1 MNPMV
6 LTHPNAQTL
15 ATRHEPVVDAA
26 ALSELAVH
34 VVDTLGCRSNETDV
48 DVLLALALAVHA
60 PTRGHICVALASIQP
75 DHLVPEDCEPE
86 QVAAL
91 ELPANRQ
98 DWQARVQASE
108 LVGEGAPFRLDAGSL
123 YTQRYHQ
130 YEHQLAANLRER
142 LVERRTPAD
151 ADLLASGLNALFEPR
166 PGLDRQRLGAAMA
179 VLRGLTVIS
188 GGPGTGK
195 THTVSRVLTAL
206 WAQWATDH
214 AEGTGPRT
222 ALAAP
227 TGKAAARMKESIAK
241 GLPGLVQTASPA
253 LPEGR
258 SVDELSSFLTD
269 LQPATLHRLLGYQPY
284 APTRFRHN
292 RDNPLPHDIVIV
304 DEASMV
310 DFALMAKLVDAV
322 APHARLILLGD
333 KNQLASVEAGTVLAD
348 IAGPVTADAVAL
360 SSGFLADLANAG
372 IATDNI
378 ETVPP
383 GPQDGVVLLT
393 ESRRFAAHSGIGR
406 FASACLSDQ
415 FSTEDATELLTTST
429 DTTLL
434 HHATNGLLPKDALAC
449 IVKGTR
455 PYLDMLMC
463 GPSSGQ
469 SLIEHHREVLV
480 QFDRFRV
487 LAAHRRGRLGVGGL
501 NGATEAAL
509 KERIKGFSPTA
520 DHYLGRP
527 IMVRR
532 NDPVVGR
539 YNGDVGVM
547 VHTEDGTL
555 TTAFL
560 ADGGVE
566 YLAPARLPEHQ
577 TVFAMTIHK
586 SQGSEFDHAFVVL
599 PEASSPILTR
609 ELVYTGVT
617 RAKTQLT
624 LLANPAVLGE
634 ALSRTVR
641 RASGLRAKL
650 WETS

>member
-1 MNPMV
+1 MNAAV
-6 LTHPNAQTL
+6 LTHPQAEAL
-15 ATRHEPVVDAA
+15 AARLAPFVDAE

-60 PTRGHICVALASIQP
+60 PTRGHICVPLASIQP
-75 DHLVPEDCEPE
+75 DHLVPEDCDPE
-86 QVAAL
+86 QVTAL
-91 ELPANRQ
+91 QLPADRP

-108 LVGEGAPFRLDAGSL
+108 LVGDTAPFRLDAGSL

-151 ADLLASGLNALFEPR
+151 SGLLADGLSALFEPR
-166 PGLDRQRLGAAMA
+166 TGLDRQRLGAAMA

-206 WAQWATDH
+206 WAQWATENAD
-214 AEGTGPRT
+214 GVGPRT

-227 TGKAAARMKESIAK
+227 TGKAAARMKESNAK
-241 GLPGLVQTASPA
+241 GLPQLEASAEKA
-253 LPEGR
+253 LPKGR
-258 SVDELSSFLTD
+258 DVGDLSSFLTE
-269 LQPATLHRLLGYQPY
+269 LQPATLHRLLGYQPHS
-284 APTRFRHN
+284 PTRFRHN

-322 APHARLILLGD
+322 APKARLILLGD
-333 KNQLASVEAGTVLAD
+333 KNQLASVEAGTVLSD
-348 IAGPVTADAVAL
+348 IAGRVTADSIEL
-360 SSGFLADLANAG
+360 SAGFLADLANAG
-372 IATDNI
+372 IATENI
-378 ETVPP
+378 KTVAP

-393 ESRRFAAHSGIGR
+393 ESRRFDADSGIGR
-406 FASACLSDQ
+406 FASACLSNT
-415 FSTEDATELLTTST
+415 FSADEATELLTTSD
-429 DTTLL
+429 DTTLQQ
-434 HHATNGLLPKDALAC
+434 HANNGLLPKDALAC
-449 IVKGTR
+449 IVAGTR
-455 PYLDMLMC
+455 PYLDTLMR
-463 GPSSGQ
+463 GPNSGQ
-469 SLIEHHREVLV
+469 SLTEHHREVLV
-480 QFDRFRV
+480 QFDQFRV

-509 KERIKGFSPTA
+509 KERIPGFAPAAS
-520 DHYLGRP
+520 DYFGRP

-547 VHTEDGTL
+547 VHTTEGVL

-599 PEASSPILTR
+599 PEQSSPILTR

-617 RAKTQLT
+617 RAKNQLT
-624 LLANPAVLGE
+624 LLANTAVLGE

>member
-6 LTHPNAQTL
+6 LTHPKADAL
-15 ATRHEPVVDAA
+15 AARLAPFVDAA

-34 VVDTLGCRSNETDV
+34 VVDTLGSRSNESDV

-60 PTRGHICVALASIQP
+60 PTRGHICVPLSSIQP
-75 DHLVPEDCEPE
+75 DHLVPEDSDPE

-91 ELPANRQ
+91 QLPANRSG
-98 DWQARVQASE
+98 WQARVQASD
-108 LVGEGAPFRLDAGSL
+108 LVGENAPFRLDCGSL

-130 YEHQLAANLRER
+130 YEQQLAANLRER

-151 ADLLASGLNALFEPR
+151 ADLLASGLAALFEPR
-166 PGLDRQRLGAAMA
+166 HGLDRQRLGAAMA

-206 WAQWATDH
+206 WAQWATNQVDG
-214 AEGTGPRT
+214 AGPRT

-227 TGKAAARMKESIAK
+227 TGKAAARMKQSIAK
-241 GLPGLVQTASPA
+241 GLPDLAKTAAPA
-253 LPEGR
+253 LPKGR
-258 SVDELSSFLTD
+258 DVAELSSFLTE
-269 LQPATLHRLLGYQPY
+269 LQPATLHRLLGYQPHS
-284 APTRFRHN
+284 PTRFRHN

-310 DFALMAKLVDAV
+310 DFALMSKLVDAV

-348 IAGPVTADAVAL
+348 IAGPVTADIVEL
-360 SSGFLADLANAG
+360 SLGFLEDLANAG

-378 ETVPP
+378 KTVPP

-393 ESRRFAAHSGIGR
+393 ESRRFQAHSGIGR
-406 FASACLSDQ
+406 FATACLSDQ
-415 FSTEDATELLTTST
+415 FSAEDATLLLTTSD

-434 HHATNGLLPKDALAC
+434 HHANNGLLPKDALAC
-449 IVKGTR
+449 IVAGTR
-455 PYLDMLMC
+455 PYLDMLMR
-463 GPSSGQ
+463 GPSNGQ
-469 SLIEHHREVLV
+469 SLTDHHGEVLV
-480 QFDRFRV
+480 QFDCFRV

-501 NGATEAAL
+501 NGATETAL
-509 KERIKGFSPTA
+509 KERIVGFLPTA
-520 DHYLGRP
+520 SHYFGRP

-547 VHTEDGTL
+547 VKAADGTL

-599 PEASSPILTR
+599 PEESSPILTR

-617 RAKTQLT
+617 RARTQLT

>member
-1 MNPMV
+1 MNPSV
-6 LTHPNAQTL
+6 LTHPHAEAL
-15 ATRHEPVVDAA
+15 ATRLTPFMDVA
-26 ALSELAVH
+26 ALSELAIH
-34 VVDTLGCRSNETDV
+34 VVDTLGCRANEPDV

-60 PTRGHICVALASIQP
+60 PTRGHICVPLAFIQP
-75 DHLVPEDCEPE
+75 EHLVPEDSDPE

-91 ELPANRQ
+91 ELPTDRA
-98 DWQARVQASE
+98 DWEARVSASE
-108 LVGEGAPFRLDAGSL
+108 LVGAGAPFRLDAGSL

-151 ADLLASGLNALFEPR
+151 ADLLARGLNALFEPS
-166 PGLDRQRLGAAMA
+166 PGLDRQRLGVAMA

-188 GGPGTGK
+188 GGPGPGQ
-195 THTVSRVLTAL
+195 THTVSRILTAL
-206 WAQWATDH
+206 WGQWATEHLD
-214 AEGTGPRT
+214 GTGPRT

-241 GLPGLVQTASPA
+241 GLPGLTATAQLA
-253 LPEGR
+253 LPQGR
-258 SVDELSSFLTD
+258 DVAELASFLTE
-269 LQPATLHRLLGYQPY
+269 LQPATLHRLLGYQPHS
-284 APTRFRHN
+284 PTRFRHN

-348 IAGPVTADAVAL
+348 IAGPVTADTIAL
-360 SSGFLADLANAG
+360 SSGFLHDLASAG
-372 IATDNI
+372 ITTDNI

-393 ESRRFAAHSGIGR
+393 ESRRFDAQSGIGR
-406 FASACLSDQ
+406 FASACLSTP
-415 FSTEDATELLTTST
+415 FSAEDATRLLTTSA

-434 HHATNGLLPKDALAC
+434 HHANNGLLPKAALAC
-449 IVKGTR
+449 IVAGTR
-455 PYLDMLMC
+455 PYLDTLMH
-463 GPSSGQ
+463 GRKNGQ
-469 SLIEHHREVLV
+469 SLMEHHRDVLV

-509 KERIKGFSPTA
+509 KERIAGFSPNA
-520 DHYLGRP
+520 SHYLGRP

-547 VHTEDGTL
+547 VHTADGTL

-599 PEASSPILTR
+599 PETSSPILTR

-617 RAKTQLT
+617 RARTQLT
-624 LLANPAVLGE
+624 LLANPGVLGE